1 MTQTPNMLDFALLA
15 LLAWFLVRA
24 LVRGLVREIMGLI
37 GVVAALVASAMF
49 YRPVADFLRRV
60 IGDPAPWWDA
70 VAFAA
75 VLVAVFTLCLWVGS
89 GLSRLIHAGPF
100 SWLDRLLGALVGLAK
115 GVLVSYLLLNVLL
128 MAMPLAMLSNPGGQS
143 GNLVS
148 RSWLAPHVI
157 RAGRYLMD
165 LVPQDLT
172 RELQEK
178 AGLIKGKLDSGLPSL
193 PPLPPLPS
201 LPGQPGADPASPSPA
216 PPAPPAPGR

>member
-1 MTQTPNMLDFALLA
+1 MAQTPNMLDLALLA
-15 LLAWFLVRA
+15 LLAYFLVRA
-24 LVRGLVREIMGLI
+24 LVRGLVRELMGLV
-37 GVVAALVASAMF
+37 GVVAALVVSALF
-49 YRPVADFLRRV
+49 YHPVAEFLRRV
-60 IGDPAPWWDA
+60 SGEPAPWWDA

-100 SWLDRLLGALVGLAK
+100 SWLDRLLGAVVGLMK
-115 GVLVSYLLLNVLL
+115 GVLVSYLLLNILL
-128 MAMPLAMLSNPGGQS
+128 MAMPLALLSNPAAQS

-165 LVPQDLT
+165 LVPKDLT

-178 AGLIKGKLDSGLPSL
+178 AGLIKGKLEPGLPSL
-193 PPLPPLPS
+193 PPLPPLPT
-201 LPGQPGADPASPSPA
+201 LTPQPGAAQPSAPQVPA
-216 PPAPPAPGR
+216 GQ